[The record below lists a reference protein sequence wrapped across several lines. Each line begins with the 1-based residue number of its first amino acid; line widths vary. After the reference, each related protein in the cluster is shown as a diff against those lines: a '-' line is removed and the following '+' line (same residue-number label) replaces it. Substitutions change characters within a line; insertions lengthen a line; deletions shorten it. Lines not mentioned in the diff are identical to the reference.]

1 MSIAE
6 APPDPSSDPSADAPA
21 GLPPD
26 LRAEIAALMREAAY
40 PRGASVGALA
50 AVQARFGWVS
60 DAHLTELAGVMGLP
74 VADLDGVAT
83 YFNLIFRRPV
93 GRHVIMMCDSVSCW
107 IMGRDA
113 LCARLCDRL
122 GIRPGQTSADGAV
135 TLLPIVC
142 LGHCDHAPALLV
154 DRTLH
159 GDLDAAGIDRI
170 ADSVRGGAP

>member
-1 MSIAE
+1 MSTAD
-6 APPDPSSDPSADAPA
+6 PP
-21 GLPPD
+21 LPPD
-26 LRAEIAALMREAAY
+26 LKAEIAAMVRAADY
-40 PRGASVGALA
+40 PRAVSVGALA
-50 AVQARFGWVS
+50 AVQARFGWVC
-60 DAHLTELAGVMGLP
+60 DAHLAELSDLTGLS

-83 YFNLIFRRPV
+83 FFNLIFRRPV

-122 GIRPGQTSADGAV
+122 GIRPGQTTPDGAV

-159 GDLDAAGIDRI
+159 GDVDEAGIDRI
-170 ADSVRGGAP
+170 ADNVRGHPA